1 MKLRLCSFATGL
13 IWIPIIFVGVSYAAE
28 GLSVSSSRLLIEG
41 GKTATALVLSNT
53 TGSEFLTKVW
63 IETSDGR
70 TTEDVMAVPPVAYS
84 PSNKHVR
91 FQVMALQPEKFP
103 KDKES
108 LFYFRS
114 HSVPA
119 TGETSNALTIAYDVR
134 LKVFYRPEE
143 LEGDMTSAIEDLK
156 WSFKKG
162 VLTAFNPSNFHV
174 SLVTYG
180 IENRYKEIKDCV
192 IAPGKSVSFK
202 VKGQYPK
209 NVLIRWAAIDDYGSP
224 IRVST
229 NVENVP

>member
-41 GKTATALVLSNT
+41 GKTAAALVLSNT

-91 FQVMALQPEKFP
+91 FQVMVLQPEKFP